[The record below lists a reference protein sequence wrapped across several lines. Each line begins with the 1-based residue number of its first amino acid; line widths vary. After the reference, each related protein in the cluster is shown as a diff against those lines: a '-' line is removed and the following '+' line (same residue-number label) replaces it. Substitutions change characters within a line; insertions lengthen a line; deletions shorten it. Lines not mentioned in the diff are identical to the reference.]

1 VEDFNEKP
9 EKQGS
14 DSEKNERTGKNIMA
28 APSEKELTDMLLS
41 TQSAPSVASETDAIS
56 LTADVPVLADGAT
69 TEDGAAL
76 EEDATLSVSD
86 VAIQAI
92 ANLKPSAQKFGSDI
106 LQTVL
111 HPIDTAENIVDLG
124 KGVYQL
130 MTPGEQP
137 EEAKA
142 RAVGQ
147 FFADRYGG
155 WENFKKTIAT
165 DPVGFLSDMSVVLS
179 GGGTLAARVP
189 AAAGTV
195 ASIVQS
201 AGKGAQALGRAIDPV
216 NVVGKT
222 ATAVGS
228 KVAAPVAGALTGVG
242 GDAFIIANEAAR
254 AGGAKAKA
262 FLDNMRGRVPVG
274 NTLDL
279 AKDALLELKQ
289 ARQTAYLNGM
299 LPIKSSNKTLKFDD
313 IDTAMGNLSTSGSY
327 KGIAIR
333 GSKPQEIFQA
343 IQTKI
348 DEFKNLGPENHRA
361 VDFDQ
366 MKQAIGEIRDGI
378 NVVDNPAA
386 YNLANTIYGKI
397 RKTIGDQDQS
407 YFKVMKEYMEASD
420 LITDMEKTFALKG
433 RKTNVDTA
441 LRKLQSIMRNNV
453 NTSYGRRVEL
463 GGQLAGTTAGQTLLP
478 SLAGQALQP
487 WTSRGI
493 GIPSKMMLGA
503 AAGTQ
508 SVAPLLG
515 YPLTMPR
522 VMGEAA
528 YAASKYGGAG
538 GRRVRQGAPAAFQAG
553 RAERVAA
560 EGQGTDAQA
569 LARALQRSMPAR
581 SR

>member
-1 VEDFNEKP
+1 M
-9 EKQGS
+9 
-14 DSEKNERTGKNIMA
+14 MA
-28 APSEKELTDMLLS
+28 APSEKELTSMLLA
-41 TQSAPSVASETDAIS
+41 TQTAPSVVSETDDIS
-56 LTADVPVLADGAT
+56 LVADVPVLTDVTT

-76 EEDATLSVSD
+76 EEDASLSVSD

-92 ANLKPSAQKFGSDI
+92 SNLKPSAQKFGSDI

-142 RAVGQ
+142 RAIGQ

-165 DPVGFLSDMSVVLS
+165 DPVGFLADMSVALT
-179 GGGTLAARVP
+179 GGGALAARAP

-201 AGKGAQALGRAIDPV
+201 AGKGAQALGGVIDPV
-216 NVVGKT
+216 NVVAKT
-222 ATAVGS
+222 AVAGS
-228 KVAAPVAGALTGVG
+228 KYAASGAGALTGVG

-254 AGGAKAKA
+254 AGGAKAQA
-262 FLDNMRGRVPVG
+262 FLDNMRGRVPVSK
-274 NTLDL
+274 TLDL

-289 ARQTAYLNGM
+289 ARQTAYLDGM
-299 LPIKSSNKTLKFDD
+299 LPIKASNTTLKFDD
-313 IDTAMGNLSTSGSY
+313 IDNAMNGLATSGSY

-343 IQTKI
+343 IQTTI

-378 NVVDNPAA
+378 NVVDNTAA

-397 RKTIGDQDQS
+397 RETIVNQDAGYS
-407 YFKVMKEYMEASD
+407 KVMQEYMEASD

-463 GGQLAGTTAGQTLLP
+463 GEQLAGTTAGQNLLP

-487 WTSRGI
+487 RTSRGI
-493 GIPSKMMLGA
+493 GIPSKMILGA

-508 SVAPLLG
+508 SLAPLLG

-560 EGQGTDAQA
+560 EGQGIDAQA

>member
-1 VEDFNEKP
+1 VEDLDEKP

-14 DSEKNERTGKNIMA
+14 HIEKNERTGKNIMA
-28 APSEKELTDMLLS
+28 APSEKELTSMLLA
-41 TQSAPSVASETDAIS
+41 TQPAPSVASETEEIS
-56 LTADVPVLADGAT
+56 LTANVPVLADGAT
-69 TEDGAAL
+69 TEDGAVL

-86 VAIQAI
+86 VATQAI

-130 MTPGEQP
+130 LTPGEQP

-165 DPVGFLSDMSVVLS
+165 DPVGFLADMSVALT
-179 GGGTLAARVP
+179 GGGTLAARAP

-201 AGKGAQALGRAIDPV
+201 VGKGAQALGRAIDPV
-216 NVVGKT
+216 NVVAKT
-222 ATAVGS
+222 TTAVGS

-254 AGGAKAKA
+254 AGGAKAQA
-262 FLDNMRGRVPVG
+262 FLDNMRPGRVPVG
-274 NTLDL
+274 DTLNL

-289 ARQTAYLNGM
+289 ARQTAYLGGM
-299 LPIKSSNKTLKFDD
+299 LPVKASNKTLKFDD
-313 IDTAMGNLSTSGSY
+313 IDKAMGDLSTSGSY

-333 GSKPQEIFQA
+333 GSKPQKVFQEIQD
-343 IQTKI
+343 KI
-348 DEFKNLGPENHRA
+348 DEFKKLGPENHRA

-366 MKQAIGEIRDGI
+366 MKQAIGEIRDAG
-378 NVVDNPAA
+378 NLLVENPTA

-463 GGQLAGTTAGQTLLP
+463 GGKLAETTAGQTLLP

-493 GIPSKMMLGA
+493 GIPSKMMLGT

-508 SVAPLLG
+508 SLYPLMG

-528 YAASKYGGAG
+528 YYGSKFGGAG
-538 GRRVRQGAPAAFQAG
+538 GRRIRQGAPAAFQTG
-553 RAERVAA
+553 RAERIAT

-569 LARALQRSMPAR
+569 LARALQRSR

>member
-1 VEDFNEKP
+1 M
-9 EKQGS
+9 
-14 DSEKNERTGKNIMA
+14 MA
-28 APSEKELTDMLLS
+28 APSEKELTSMLLA
-41 TQSAPSVASETDAIS
+41 TQTAPSVVSETDDIS
-56 LTADVPVLADGAT
+56 LVADVPVLTDVTT

-76 EEDATLSVSD
+76 EEDASLSVSD

-92 ANLKPSAQKFGSDI
+92 SNLKPSAQKFGSDI

-142 RAVGQ
+142 RAIGQ

-165 DPVGFLSDMSVVLS
+165 DPVGFLADMSVALT
-179 GGGTLAARVP
+179 GGGALAARAP

-201 AGKGAQALGRAIDPV
+201 AGKGAQALGGVIDPV
-216 NVVGKT
+216 NVVAKT
-222 ATAVGS
+222 AVAGS
-228 KVAAPVAGALTGVG
+228 KYAASGAGALTGVG

-254 AGGAKAKA
+254 AGGAKAQA
-262 FLDNMRGRVPVG
+262 FLDNMRGRVPVSK
-274 NTLDL
+274 TLDL

-289 ARQTAYLNGM
+289 ARQTAYLDGM
-299 LPIKSSNKTLKFDD
+299 LPIKASNTTLKFDD
-313 IDTAMGNLSTSGSY
+313 IDNAMNGLATSGSY

-348 DEFKNLGPENHRA
+348 DEFKNLGPECHRA

-378 NVVDNPAA
+378 NVVDNTAA

-397 RKTIGDQDQS
+397 RETIVNQDAGYS
-407 YFKVMKEYMEASD
+407 KVMQEYMEASD

-463 GGQLAGTTAGQTLLP
+463 GEQLAGTTAGQNLLP

-487 WTSRGI
+487 RTSRGI
-493 GIPSKMMLGA
+493 GIPSKMILGA

-508 SVAPLLG
+508 SLAPLLG

-560 EGQGTDAQA
+560 EGQGIDAQA

>member
-1 VEDFNEKP
+1 
-9 EKQGS
+9 
-14 DSEKNERTGKNIMA
+14 M
-28 APSEKELTDMLLS
+28 
-41 TQSAPSVASETDAIS
+41 
-56 LTADVPVLADGAT
+56 
-69 TEDGAAL
+69 
-76 EEDATLSVSD
+76 
-86 VAIQAI
+86 
-92 ANLKPSAQKFGSDI
+92 
-106 LQTVL
+106 
-111 HPIDTAENIVDLG
+111 
-124 KGVYQL
+124 
-130 MTPGEQP
+130 
-137 EEAKA
+137 
-142 RAVGQ
+142 
-147 FFADRYGG
+147 
-155 WENFKKTIAT
+155 
-165 DPVGFLSDMSVVLS
+165 
-179 GGGTLAARVP
+179 
-189 AAAGTV
+189 
-195 ASIVQS
+195 
-201 AGKGAQALGRAIDPV
+201 
-216 NVVGKT
+216 
-222 ATAVGS
+222 
-228 KVAAPVAGALTGVG
+228 TGVG

-254 AGGAKAKA
+254 AGGAKAQA
-262 FLDNMRGRVPVG
+262 FLDNMRGRVPVSK
-274 NTLDL
+274 TLDL

-289 ARQTAYLNGM
+289 ARQTAYLDGM
-299 LPIKSSNKTLKFDD
+299 LPIKASNTTLKFDD
-313 IDTAMGNLSTSGSY
+313 IDNAMNGLATSGSY

-378 NVVDNPAA
+378 NVVDNTAA

-397 RKTIGDQDQS
+397 RETIVNQDAGYS
-407 YFKVMKEYMEASD
+407 KVMQEYMEASD

-463 GGQLAGTTAGQTLLP
+463 GEQLAGTTAGQNLLP

-487 WTSRGI
+487 RTSRGI
-493 GIPSKMMLGA
+493 GIPSKMILGA

-508 SVAPLLG
+508 SLAPLLG

-560 EGQGTDAQA
+560 EGQGIDAQA

>member
-1 VEDFNEKP
+1 VEYLDEKS

-14 DSEKNERTGKNIMA
+14 HIEKNERTRKNIMA

-41 TQSAPSVASETDAIS
+41 TQSAPSVASETDEIS
-56 LTADVPVLADGAT
+56 LTADVPVLDDGST
-69 TEDGAAL
+69 TEYGAAL
-76 EEDATLSVSD
+76 EEDVTLSVSD
-86 VAIQAI
+86 VATQAI

-137 EEAKA
+137 EEAAA

-155 WENFKKTIAT
+155 WENFKKTMAT
-165 DPVGFLSDMSVVLS
+165 DPVGFLADMSTALS
-179 GGGTLAARVP
+179 GGATLAARVP
-189 AAAGTV
+189 ATAGKLSGILKAAG
-195 ASIVQS
+195 
-201 AGKGAQALGRAIDPV
+201 KAIDPV
-216 NVVGKT
+216 NIAAQVGT
-222 ATAVGS
+222 AIGGR
-228 KVAAPVAGALTGVG
+228 VAAPIAGALTGVG
-242 GDAFIIANEAAR
+242 GDAFVIANQAAR
-254 AGGAKAKA
+254 AGGAKAQA
-262 FLDNMRGRVPVG
+262 FLDNMRERVPVS
-274 NTLDL
+274 NTLDM
-279 AKDALLELKQ
+279 AKDALSELKS
-289 ARQTAYLNGM
+289 ARQTAYLDGM
-299 LPIKSSNKTLKFDD
+299 LPIKASNKTLKFDD

-378 NVVDNPAA
+378 NVVDNTAA

-397 RKTIGDQDQS
+397 RQTIGDQDKS
-407 YFKVMKEYMEASD
+407 YFKVMREYMEASD

-453 NTSYGRRVEL
+453 NTSYGRRTEL
-463 GGQLAGTTAGQTLLP
+463 GGKLADTAAGRTLLP

-553 RAERVAA
+553 RADRVAT
-560 EGQGTDAQA
+560 EGQGVNAQA
-569 LARALQRSMPAR
+569 LARALQRPR